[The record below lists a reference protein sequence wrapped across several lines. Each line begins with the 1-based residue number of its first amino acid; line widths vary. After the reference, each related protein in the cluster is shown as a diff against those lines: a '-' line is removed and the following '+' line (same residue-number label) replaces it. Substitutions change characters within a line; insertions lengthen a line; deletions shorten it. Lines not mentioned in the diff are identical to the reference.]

1 MSGYLG
7 RMLWATARGEH
18 QLHPFAGSIYG
29 DRSTAA
35 EQSNLPNLGE
45 ARQTGEDQE
54 LLEIE
59 RTVLSRVPSARAA
72 KPQAEYPPPFL
83 EEYEP
88 LQPRR
93 REAEAH
99 RPGAAALSGPARAD
113 LDAQGEQTTGREIQ
127 KRSARSDT
135 SLKFNVSSEAV
146 SDPAQSHAEETR
158 SKAGAMHID
167 GERSATATK
176 GREATQTH
184 GELIARERAQTM
196 ATTRQPA
203 QPRQQSSP
211 PRESARTMRAEEPE
225 VQVHIGR
232 IEVLAVQP
240 PAPAA
245 PAPRRERTTSLAD
258 YLAKRNGRGR

>member
-7 RMLWATARGEH
+7 RMLQAAARGEH
-18 QLHPFAGSIYG
+18 RLHPFAGSIYG

-35 EQSNLPNLGE
+35 EQSNRPNLGE
-45 ARQTGEDQE
+45 ARQTGDDQE
-54 LLEIE
+54 LPEIE
-59 RTVLSRVPSARAA
+59 RTALSRVPSARAA
-72 KPQAEYPPPFL
+72 RAQAEYPLGFL

-93 REAEAH
+93 REGEAH
-99 RPGAAALSGPARAD
+99 RLGPSALSGAARAD
-113 LDAQGEQTTGREIQ
+113 LDVQGEQTTGREIQ

-135 SLKFNVSSEAV
+135 SLRSNASSE
-146 SDPAQSHAEETR
+146 AQSHAEETR
-158 SKAGAMHID
+158 SKAGAMNID
-167 GERSATATK
+167 GERSATTAK

-184 GELIARERAQTM
+184 GELIPRERAQTI

-211 PRESARTMRAEEPE
+211 PRETARTMRAEEPE

-240 PAPAA
+240 PAPTAA
-245 PAPRRERTTSLAD
+245 APRRERTTSLAD

>member
-7 RMLWATARGEH
+7 RMLQATARGEH
-18 QLHPFAGSIYG
+18 RLHPFAGSIYG

-35 EQSNLPNLGE
+35 EQSNRPNLGE
-45 ARQTGEDQE
+45 PRQTGEDQD
-54 LLEIE
+54 LPEIE

-72 KPQAEYPPPFL
+72 RAQAEYPLGFL

-99 RPGAAALSGPARAD
+99 RPGAAAWSAPARAD
-113 LDAQGEQTTGREIQ
+113 LDAPDEQTTGREIQ
-127 KRSARSDT
+127 KRSARSDP
-135 SLKFNVSSEAV
+135 SLRFNVSSEGDAAE
-146 SDPAQSHAEETR
+146 SNAEETR

-167 GERSATATK
+167 GERSATAAK
-176 GREATQTH
+176 SREATQTH
-184 GELIARERAQTM
+184 GELIVRERAQTM

-211 PRESARTMRAEEPE
+211 PRETARTMRAEEPE

-240 PAPAA
+240 PAPTA